1 MDRVRVMLLRRE
13 RLREETVDQNE
24 GPRPE
29 PAMEV
34 SHVRQPIEMD
44 SALGATVVWRAL

>member
-13 RLREETVDQNE
+13 LLRKETVDQDE

-29 PAMEV
+29 PTMEA
-34 SHVRQPIEMD
+34 SHVR
-44 SALGATVVWRAL
+44 